1 MESKRLTIQMNPVG
15 LYTFQNPQLQL
26 PLQELLEDH
35 YFQGHCG
42 TKNGDHF
49 GVRIVLGS
57 IWGSFQGW
65 DHYFSG
71 RDHFRSC
78 AAAR

>member
-35 YFQGHCG
+35 FRVILEQKMG
-42 TKNGDHF
+42 
-49 GVRIVLGS
+49 IILG
-57 IWGSFQGW
+57 
-65 DHYFSG
+65 
-71 RDHFRSC
+71 
-78 AAAR
+78 

>member
-1 MESKRLTIQMNPVG
+1 MESKRLTIQMNPIG

-35 YFQGHCG
+35 FRVIVEQ
-42 TKNGDHF
+42 KNNGDHF